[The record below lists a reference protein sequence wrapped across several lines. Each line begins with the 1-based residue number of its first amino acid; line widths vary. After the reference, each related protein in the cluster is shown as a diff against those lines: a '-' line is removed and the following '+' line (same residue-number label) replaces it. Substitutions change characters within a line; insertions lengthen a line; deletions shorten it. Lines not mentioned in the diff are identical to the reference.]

1 MVSCEAIMEGGGLR
15 VLVDELK
22 DKYLSE
28 ALEEV
33 LEPA

>member
-1 MVSCEAIMEGGGLR
+1 MEGGGLR